1 MMLVQAASTIILVG
15 VLAGVARADQKEAL
29 LQGGSY
35 EVKVRLELPNVINW
49 AADKTTT
56 ICVPNA
62 DGTGDAPLPVLSDNN
77 PLAKCPA
84 RNVRRNGATLT
95 FDIAC
100 DGRDGARARA
110 VYTLMPRR
118 FEGRIAMVMGGKN
131 MTMTEVQVGHRV
143 GGCDPARAPRN

>member
-1 MMLVQAASTIILVG
+1 MMLFRAASTIILVG
-15 VLAGVARADQKEAL
+15 VLAGVAQADQEEAL
-29 LQGGSY
+29 LQGGAY
-35 EVKVRLELPNVINW
+35 EVKVRLELPNVVNR

-62 DGTGDAPLPVLSDNN
+62 GGTGHTPLPVLSDNN
-77 PLAKCPA
+77 PLAKCPV
-84 RNVRRNGATLT
+84 RNVRRNGATLS

-100 DGRDGARARA
+100 DGRDAARGRA

-143 GGCDPARAPRN
+143 GGCDLARGT